1 MTSPDGLRDRD
12 GRGGSSG
19 GPGGVPARQPGP
31 AARPYRGRVLRTVPW
46 LIRAAAFAV
55 IGAGALY
62 PASGADRSAHPV
74 VVAAYVLCGGFLALW
89 ALLDVRGAR
98 GCALLPVAFTGMA
111 VAGGFASPYP
121 GGGTLLGL
129 AGMAVIAAGSE
140 TDPPVG
146 RVVTAAGIV
155 SVGTGALLNGSGRG
169 ILLGFPLLLLT
180 GLLMGRNRR
189 AQRVRAEQNVI
200 LLAQAEE
207 LRAEQGRTAV
217 LDERARI
224 AREIHDVLAHSLGAL
239 GIQIQTA
246 RALLAGGD
254 PRRADEILATAQ
266 RLTTEGLTETRR
278 AVHALRSDLAPL
290 PEALGELAEAHR
302 RRHTDPVTV
311 AVEGGPVQ
319 LPPEQVLCLLRAAGE
334 ALTNAAK
341 HAPGRPV
348 GVTLSYEDH
357 AVTLTVRNPLGSD
370 RGDGRSPREAAA
382 GKPGFRT
389 VDGGFGLTGM
399 RERLLLVGG
408 ALTAGVR
415 NGEWTVTA
423 AIPRTAG
430 IPR

>member
-1 MTSPDGLRDRD
+1 M
-12 GRGGSSG
+12 
-19 GPGGVPARQPGP
+19 
-31 AARPYRGRVLRTVPW
+31 LRTVPW

-74 VVAAYVLCGGFLALW
+74 VVAAYVLCGIFLALW
-89 ALLDVRGAR
+89 ALLDVRGGILGAR

-121 GGGTLLGL
+121 DGATLLGL

-146 RVVTAAGIV
+146 WVVTAAGV
-155 SVGTGALLNGSGRG
+155 LSVGAGALLNGSGRG
-169 ILLGFPLLLLT
+169 IVLGFPLLLLT

-290 PEALGELAEAHR
+290 PEALAEMAEAHR
-302 RRHTDPVTV
+302 RRHADPVTV
-311 AVEGGPVQ
+311 AVEGVPAQ

-348 GVTLSYEDH
+348 GMTLSYEDH

-370 RGDGRSPREAAA
+370 GADSGAGRTPGDGAA

-408 ALTAGVR
+408 ALTARVE

>member
-1 MTSPDGLRDRD
+1 M
-12 GRGGSSG
+12 
-19 GPGGVPARQPGP
+19 
-31 AARPYRGRVLRTVPW
+31 LRTVPW
-46 LIRAAAFAV
+46 LIRSAAFAA
-55 IGAGALY
+55 IGAGAFY
-62 PASGADRSAHPV
+62 RASDADRSAHLV
-74 VVAAYVLCGGFLALW
+74 VVTAYVLCGGFLALW
-89 ALLDVRGAR
+89 ALLDVRGGAR
-98 GCALLPVAFTGMA
+98 GARGSALLPVAFAGMA
-111 VAGGFASPYP
+111 VAGGFAGPYP
-121 GGGTLLGL
+121 NSAALLGL

-140 TDPPVG
+140 TAPPAG
-146 RVVTAAGIV
+146 WAVTAAGVFAIV
-155 SVGTGALLNGSGRG
+155 AGALVNDSPRG
-169 ILLGFPLLLLT
+169 ILLGFPLLLLM
-180 GLLMGRNRR
+180 GLLIGHSRR
-189 AQRVRAEQNVI
+189 ASRVRAEQNVV

-278 AVHALRSDLAPL
+278 AVHALRSDLTPL
-290 PEALGELAEAHR
+290 PEALAEMADAHR
-302 RRHTDPVTV
+302 RRHADPVTT
-311 AVEGGPVQ
+311 AVEGTPAQ

-357 AVTLTVRNPLGSD
+357 AVTLTVRNPLGNSG
-370 RGDGRSPREAAA
+370 RGGKGNGDAEAEARGPGEPGSGIRDGNGDEDED

-408 ALTAGVR
+408 ALTAGVEE
-415 NGEWTVTA
+415 GEWTVTA
-423 AIPRTAG
+423 RIPR
-430 IPR
+430 

>member
-1 MTSPDGLRDRD
+1 
-12 GRGGSSG
+12 
-19 GPGGVPARQPGP
+19 
-31 AARPYRGRVLRTVPW
+31 LRTVPR
-46 LIRAAAFAV
+46 LIRSAAFVA
-55 IGAGALY
+55 IGAGVLY
-62 PASGADRSAHPV
+62 PTTGADSSAPQV
-74 VVAAYVLCGGFLALW
+74 VVSAYVLCGVFLALW
-89 ALLDVRGAR
+89 ALLDVRGGAHGAR
-98 GCALLPVAFTGMA
+98 DSALLPVAFAGMA

-121 GGGTLLGL
+121 NSAALLGL

-140 TDPPVG
+140 TDPP
-146 RVVTAAGIV
+146 AGWAV
-155 SVGTGALLNGSGRG
+155 TGAGVLAVVAGALVNGSERG
-169 ILLGFPLLLLT
+169 ILLGFPLLLLM
-180 GLLMGRNRR
+180 GLLMGHNRR
-189 AQRVRAEQNVI
+189 AQRMRAEQNVI

-246 RALLAGGD
+246 RALLAGGE

-278 AVHALRSDLAPL
+278 AVHALRSDLPPL
-290 PEALGELAEAHR
+290 PEALAGMAEAHWQA
-302 RRHTDPVTV
+302 HADPVTL
-311 AVEGGPVQ
+311 AVEGVPAP

-334 ALTNAAK
+334 ALTNSAK
-341 HAPGRPV
+341 HAPRRPV

-357 AVTLTVRNPLGSD
+357 AVTLTVRNPLGEGPAGSGSG
-370 RGDGRSPREAAA
+370 GDGGGEA

-408 ALTAGVR
+408 TLTAGVED
-415 NGEWTVTA
+415 GEWTVTA
-423 AIPRTAG
+423 GVPR
-430 IPR
+430 